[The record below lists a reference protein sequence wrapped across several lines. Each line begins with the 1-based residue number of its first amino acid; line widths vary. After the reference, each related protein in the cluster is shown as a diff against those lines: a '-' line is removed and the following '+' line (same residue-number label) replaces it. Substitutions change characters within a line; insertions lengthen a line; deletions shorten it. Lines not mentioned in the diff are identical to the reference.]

1 MITDAMIHADKLLGR
16 FDIEGIVCYPSTD
29 KFCCFSAKTNDD
41 LVYLFVKDKEPNYD
55 YKEFGI
61 RKWGAIHAILDLGDI
76 NQPETFKMRLETD
89 DYGYPSVL
97 HTIVNSNIKLTH
109 YLQNYTFLS
118 RQPELLELYKQ
129 KRFELTNAATMAQDI
144 FDGNHIKSLTKIGTM
159 LNEKYFR
166 INQTDDG
173 DIYFYFGDENQ
184 TIDSAKVAI
193 NNRCQPI
200 VWKTETYFSLEYFTQ
215 LFRTL
220 GGNESVKMKLTPTQ
234 IIMVNEDQQALRVA
248 ILRGKNM

>member
-41 LVYLFVKDKEPNYD
+41 LVYLFVKDKEPDYA

-61 RKWGAIHAILDLGDI
+61 RKWSAIHSTLDLGDI
-76 NQPETFKMRLETD
+76 SHPETIKMRLETD
-89 DYGYPSVL
+89 EYGYPATL
-97 HTIVNSNIKLTH
+97 HTLINNNVKLIQ
-109 YLQNYTFLS
+109 YLQNYTFIS
-118 RQPELLELYKQ
+118 RQNELLELYKQ
-129 KRFELTNAATMAQDI
+129 KRFELSTAANLAQNT
-144 FDGNHIKSLTKIGTM
+144 FDGNHIKTLTKIGTM

-166 INQTDDG
+166 INQNSDG
-173 DIYFYFGDENQ
+173 EVYFYFGDENQ
-184 TIDSAKVAI
+184 SIDFAKVCI
-193 NNRCQPI
+193 NDRCQP
-200 VWKTETYFSLEYFTQ
+200 VEWKTETYFSLEYFTQ

-220 GGNESVKMKLTPTQ
+220 GGDDSVKIKLTPTQ
-234 IIMVNEDQQALRVA
+234 IILVNEDQYATRVA